1 MNTGALAP
9 DLVLRIQRPRKPGLD
24 TVRAAAIAWVM
35 LYHASIMDL
44 VPDPDH
50 WFIAYGWM
58 GVDLFFVLSGYLI
71 ASQLMRPLARDA
83 SPDYRKFFVRRLLR
97 TLPAYTAILAVYFL
111 VPALGERAVIQPLWQ
126 FLTFTENLLVDVER
140 GTSFSHAWSLCVEE
154 QFYLVFPI
162 LVLLLSTRPS
172 ASKTITSIVSVVI
185 FGIFLRGYLWLSH
198 VSTEAF
204 DPASDPS
211 ALSYMELIY
220 YPTWSRLDGLL
231 AGISI
236 AAIEIFRPSWWHKIT
251 SRPNVLLAV
260 GSLGVAAAILWFG
273 GQIGTLYPTMF
284 AFPLLAFSIA
294 ALVAG
299 AADSRSLLGRV
310 AVPGAKAL
318 SAGAYSLYLS
328 HKIAFHL
335 VAQSRDGAPNWLYFA
350 LALGLALAFGTVLY
364 WIVERPFLLLRD
376 RLDGRTR
383 MPLSSDVG
391 TRPGLA
397 GAA

>member
-1 MNTGALAP
+1 
-9 DLVLRIQRPRKPGLD
+9 
-24 TVRAAAIAWVM
+24 
-35 LYHASIMDL
+35 MDL

-50 WFIAYGWM
+50 WFITYGWM

-71 ASQLMRPLARDA
+71 ASQLMRPLARGG
-83 SPDYRKFFVRRLLR
+83 SPDYRKFFSRRLLR
-97 TLPAYTAILAVYFL
+97 TLPAYTAILALYFL
-111 VPALGERAVIQPLWQ
+111 VPALGERDAIQPLWQ
-126 FLTFTENLLVDVER
+126 FLTFTENLLVDVKR

-154 QFYLVFPI
+154 QFYLIFP
-162 LVLLLSTRPS
+162 VVVMLLSARPS
-172 ASKTITSIVSVVI
+172 ASKTITAIVSVVL
-185 FGIFLRGYLWLSH
+185 FGILLRSYLWLSH

-204 DPASDPS
+204 DPASDPD
-211 ALSYMELIY
+211 AISYMELIY

-236 AAIEIFRPSWWHKIT
+236 AGIEIFRPSWWHKIT
-251 SRPNVLLAV
+251 SRPNLLLAV
-260 GSLGVAAAILWFG
+260 GGLGVAAAILWFG
-273 GQIGTLYPTMF
+273 GQIGTLYPTTF

-299 AADSRSLLGRV
+299 AADSRSLVGRV
-310 AVPGAKAL
+310 NVPGAKAL
-318 SAGAYSLYLS
+318 STGAYSLYLS

-350 LALGLALAFGTVLY
+350 LALGLALAFGTALY
-364 WIVERPFLLLRD
+364 WVVERPFLLLRD

-383 MPLSSDVG
+383 TPLSDDVG
-391 TRPGLA
+391 ARPRLA